1 MRLTGVT
8 RMITAPITT
17 TVRTYYENYDG
28 LREKLRRMVDGIA
41 EDVVQGRMRFFPDD
55 ESVVDDMNGQTFYEV
70 YNTKYIIG
78 DDGSFHD
85 VMLMLAG
92 GGPVIWLDTWSQE
105 IRGSWGSDKYTKYIY
120 DYDYVLD
127 YWEEEYGCLS

>member
-1 MRLTGVT
+1 VRKSCAGWW
-8 RMITAPITT
+8 
-17 TVRTYYENYDG
+17 TVLPKTWC
-28 LREKLRRMVDGIA
+28 KAACVS
-41 EDVVQGRMRFFPDD
+41 FPDD
-55 ESVVDDMNGQTFYEV
+55 ESVVDDMNGETFYEV

-127 YWEEEYGCLS
+127 YWEEEYSCLS

>member
-1 MRLTGVT
+1 MTDC
-8 RMITAPITT
+8 
-17 TVRTYYENYDG
+17 EK
-28 LREKLRRMVDGIA
+28 KLRRMVDGIA
-41 EDVVQGRMRFFPDD
+41 EDVVQGRMRFFPND
-55 ESVVDDMNGQTFYEV
+55 ESVVDDMNGETVYEV

-105 IRGSWGSDKYTKYIY
+105 IRGAGVVTSTQSIFMTMTT
-120 DYDYVLD
+120 
-127 YWEEEYGCLS
+127 CLITGMNSTRA

>member
-1 MRLTGVT
+1 MTDC
-8 RMITAPITT
+8 
-17 TVRTYYENYDG
+17 EK
-28 LREKLRRMVDGIA
+28 KLRRMVDGIA

-55 ESVVDDMNGQTFYEV
+55 ESVVDDMNGETVYEV

-127 YWEEEYGCLS
+127 YWEEQYSCLS

>member
-1 MRLTGVT
+1 MRLTGGT

-55 ESVVDDMNGQTFYEV
+55 ESVADDMNGEKFYEV

>member
-1 MRLTGVT
+1 VKRFQTDC
-8 RMITAPITT
+8 
-17 TVRTYYENYDG
+17 EK
-28 LREKLRRMVDGIA
+28 KLRRMVDGMV

-55 ESVVDDMNGQTFYEV
+55 ESVVDDMQGETVYEV

-78 DDGSFHD
+78 HDGTFQD

-92 GGPVIWLDTWSQE
+92 GGPTIWLDTWSQE
-105 IRGSWGSDKYTKYIY
+105 IRGSWGCDKYTKYIY